1 MVDFGFKLSSSN
13 RIDLD
18 SCDSD
23 LFLKLKAESG
33 TIKQCIACGS
43 CASSCSA
50 ANFTGVNFRKTI
62 LLIERGK
69 NEEAKELIKGCML
82 CGKCTLVCPRGINT
96 REIIL
101 SINQYYKKER
111 F

>member
-1 MVDFGFKLSSSN
+1 MVDFGFELSSSK

-18 SCDSD
+18 SFDSD

-33 TIKQCIACGS
+33 KITECIACGS
-43 CASSCSA
+43 CTSSCSA
-50 ANFTGVNFRKTI
+50 GIFTLVNFRKTI

-69 NEEAKELIKGCML
+69 NEEAIELIKGCML

>member
-1 MVDFGFKLSSSN
+1 MVNFGFKLSSSK

-18 SCDSD
+18 SSDSD

-33 TIKQCIACGS
+33 TITQCIACGS

-50 ANFTGVNFRKTI
+50 GNFTPVNFRKAI
-62 LLIERGK
+62 LLIERGR